1 MKSRVHQI
9 VRNDQSLFSTLDPS
23 QQFTLQLSLLDVMES
38 AKEGLMA
45 LAVQTGL
52 RVIQLMM
59 REEVEAL
66 VGPQRQT

>member
-1 MKSRVHQI
+1 M
-9 VRNDQSLFSTLDPS
+9 RNDQSLFSTLDPS

-38 AKEGLMA
+38 TKEGLMA

-66 VGPQRQT
+66 VGPKGKHNPKRKA